1 LPPLHINY
9 MNKHSFCQYVI
20 LSVITIKRGDK
31 SMDKIRFGKTGLMV
45 SKIAFGGIPIQ
56 RLGISDA
63 VSVVRGAIGLGVN
76 FLDTANAYSDSE
88 EKIGLAIKGMPRD
101 SLVIATKSGAR
112 DKKTLLEHL
121 DLSLKRLGVD
131 YVDLYQLH
139 GVSSPEGYD
148 AVFAEGG
155 AFEGLE
161 EAVKAGKARFPAFS
175 SHSVPL
181 ACRIMREGKFAA
193 VQLPINYVD
202 DMAAEEAIP
211 LAKELDM
218 GFIAMKP
225 FGGGLLSDARLSMK
239 YLSQFD
245 SIVPDPGIEKLS
257 EMEEIVRLA
266 ESGEKFTEADA
277 LEIQKARAELGA
289 HWCHRCDYCQ
299 PCPQKIQISTVL
311 TSESFIKRM
320 PRGRVLAFAGGSMDA
335 AKNCV
340 ECRECV
346 KRCPYNL
353 NIPELLKEKLIIWD
367 RYLSE

>member
-1 LPPLHINY
+1 
-9 MNKHSFCQYVI
+9 
-20 LSVITIKRGDK
+20 
-31 SMDKIRFGKTGLMV
+31 MDKMRFGKTELQV

-56 RLGISDA
+56 RLSIPDA
-63 VSVVRGAIGLGVN
+63 VHVVRGVISLGVN

-88 EKIGLAIKGMPRD
+88 EKIGIAIKGMPRD
-101 SLVIATKSGAR
+101 SLVIATKSGAH

-121 DLSLKRLGVD
+121 DLSLSRLGVD

-139 GVSSPEGYD
+139 GVSSPEAYD

-155 AFEGLE
+155 ACEGLE
-161 EAVKAGKARFPAFS
+161 EAIKAGKVRFPAFS
-175 SHSVPL
+175 SHSIPL

-202 DMAAEEAIP
+202 DTAAEEAIP

-225 FGGGLLSDARLSMK
+225 FGGGLLNNARLSMK
-239 YLSQFD
+239 YLSQFE

-257 EMEEIVRLA
+257 EMEEIVRIA
-266 ESGEKFTEADA
+266 QSGEGFTEAVA
-277 LEIQKARAELGA
+277 AEIRKAKAELGD

-299 PCPQKIQISTVL
+299 PCPQKIHISTVL

-320 PRGRVLAFAGGSMDA
+320 PSWRVIAMAGDSMENA
-335 AKNCV
+335 RTCI

-346 KRCPYNL
+346 KRCPYDL
-353 NIPELLKEKLIIWD
+353 NIPELLKEKLQIWD
-367 RYLSE
+367 GYLAENA